1 MDERLTV
8 LYMMIE
14 THWLLAS
21 IAFISFHIIRQIL
34 FIPVVIICIAG
45 GALFGGLVGSIYS
58 IIGLTLSSLLFYFLY
73 KQMPRVFAKILK
85 MKEKWFG
92 NRAKISVGQVTV
104 LRLIPFIHFHLLS
117 LCLIETTKNFR
128 DYMKASFISNI
139 PIAIIYTVFGQV
151 ITELSLLSVII
162 LLVVLLAG
170 SLLARQRYVVIKWET
185 FFRKE
190 KVMKKG

>member
-1 MDERLTV
+1 MDERLIV

-21 IAFISFHIIRQIL
+21 IAFILFHIIRQVL

-45 GALFGGLVGSIYS
+45 GALFGGLIGSIYS
-58 IIGLTLSSLLFYFLY
+58 IVGLTLSSLLFYFLY

-92 NRAKISVGQVTV
+92 NRAKITVGQVTV

-139 PIAIIYTVFGQV
+139 PIAIIYTVFGQM
-151 ITELSLLSVII
+151 ITELSFLSVIVLLVLLLSV
-162 LLVVLLAG
+162 
-170 SLLARQRYVVIKWET
+170 SLLARQKYVVIKWDT